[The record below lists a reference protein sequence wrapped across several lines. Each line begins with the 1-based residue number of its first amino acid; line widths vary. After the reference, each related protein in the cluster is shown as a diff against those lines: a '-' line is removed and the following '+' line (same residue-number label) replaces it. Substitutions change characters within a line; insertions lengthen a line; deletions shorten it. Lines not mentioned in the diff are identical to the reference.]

1 MPDTI
6 SWLLSALEKTEPKE
20 RYSVDRLTDAVALF
34 VEAAPIDLLPDLLAG
49 LAGLLDQ
56 PPFVERGYCE
66 VSGKFTWLMKGAA
79 LAVER
84 LIRARNP
91 LALHKD
97 SLGILYKFRAASQ
110 WKDDVKDIK
119 VEFCQART
127 GMGRT
132 QQSVA
137 LVRCAYVARWHQQE
151 AWSPYQLLAS
161 ICLRRVLEVRY
172 VGFRIRF
179 RRNRN
184 APRSRRQAG
193 CPLPRIQNLRG
204 QWTKSR

>member
-1 MPDTI
+1 LGELLTDVEPMPDTI

-97 SLGILYKFRAASQ
+97 SLGILYKF
-110 WKDDVKDIK
+110 
-119 VEFCQART
+119 
-127 GMGRT
+127 
-132 QQSVA
+132 
-137 LVRCAYVARWHQQE
+137 
-151 AWSPYQLLAS
+151 
-161 ICLRRVLEVRY
+161 
-172 VGFRIRF
+172 
-179 RRNRN
+179 
-184 APRSRRQAG
+184 
-193 CPLPRIQNLRG
+193 
-204 QWTKSR
+204 